1 MSTIT
6 LIGPG
11 AIGLSVA
18 SGLMDAGHDVTFVA
32 RQPFETLDVTR
43 PGGEVRSHAARV
55 VEAANAPKSDWVFLC
70 VKTYQVASAAE
81 ALKAAVGPDT
91 RVAVIQNGVEHRENV
106 APFIHA
112 ETPVVPVVIDL
123 PASRSAPG
131 KASFRNPSLAY
142 VEDTDAGRAFQTLFA
157 GTFLEVTATPDLVTR
172 MWRKLCINAPGA
184 VLCLTGKP
192 MGVFHE
198 PGIADIARA
207 ILSECVA
214 VGRAAGAEFDGSV
227 IEDQMAAFMNARPD
241 DGNSMFDDFRAGR
254 PMEWDARNGVVART
268 GRLYGIPT
276 PVSDLVVPILR
287 AQSSPR

>member
-18 SGLMDAGHDVTFVA
+18 SALMDAGHDVTFVA
-32 RQPFETLDVTR
+32 RQTFEMLKISR
-43 PGGEVRSHAARV
+43 PDGEVRSWSARV
-55 VEAANAPKSDWVFLC
+55 VAASDAPTSDWVFLC

-91 RVAVIQNGVEHRENV
+91 RVAVIQNGVEHCDNV

-112 ETPVVPVVIDL
+112 STPVVPVVIDL
-123 PASRSAPG
+123 PASRSGPG
-131 KASFRNPSLAY
+131 QASFRSPSLAY
-142 VEDTDAGRAFQTLFA
+142 VEDTEAGRAFRDLFA
-157 GTFLEVTATPDLVTR
+157 GTFLDVTATADLASR

-184 VLCLTGKP
+184 VLCLTGRP

-227 IEDQMAAFMNARPD
+227 IEDQMAAFMNAPAD
-241 DGNSMFDDFRAGR
+241 SSNSMFDDFKAGR
-254 PMEWDARNGVVART
+254 PMEWDDRNGVIARK
-268 GRLYGIPT
+268 GRFYGVPT
-276 PVSDLVVPILR
+276 PVSDVVTPILR